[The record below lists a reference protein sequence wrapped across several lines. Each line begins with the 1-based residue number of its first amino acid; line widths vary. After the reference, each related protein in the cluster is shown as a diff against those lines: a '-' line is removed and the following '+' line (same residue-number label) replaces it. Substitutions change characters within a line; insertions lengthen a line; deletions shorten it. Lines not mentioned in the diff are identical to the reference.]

1 MEWIGH
7 GGYTYRGKKAGSNYP
22 GAGNKGACFAS
33 SLGPHLSPRL
43 THLSAHNAP
52 ETFAINHASIFKK
65 AKNIRQIIAIV
76 VEKCWYSLRERRRV
90 LLREGEERRKE
101 RVSGERN
108 NGRKGV
114 GKLTIAEVA
123 LGQSEPLSHG
133 IVIIALTSGDADRCH
148 L

>member
-76 VEKCWYSLRERRRV
+76 VEKCWRRTLCEREATSITARRGRKEE
-90 LLREGEERRKE
+90 REGEWRK
-101 RVSGERN
+101 
-108 NGRKGV
+108 K
-114 GKLTIAEVA
+114 
-123 LGQSEPLSHG
+123 
-133 IVIIALTSGDADRCH
+133 
-148 L
+148 